1 MPLDGTRGF
10 SAERVV
16 MGVLL
21 AAVAVGCA
29 YVLRPFVS
37 AILWA
42 AIFTYTTWPMFH
54 WLHTR
59 ARLGRA
65 GAAIAM
71 VLLVA
76 VFVVL
81 PLALLVAAA
90 GRDVGQLQAVVQ
102 NALQAGLPTAPDWL
116 RAIPILGPGAAGL
129 WDSWAA
135 DLTQMGEFFR
145 PYYGQAAELG
155 LSLALGLANGVLE
168 FLLAL
173 IITFFF
179 YASGEFLSA
188 TLATLLQRIAGDR
201 SERLIAIT
209 GATMRGVVYGI
220 LGTAIV
226 QGLLCAFGFWISG
239 VPRPVLLATLA
250 GALSVLPIGA
260 PVVWIPASVWL
271 MSTGHS
277 AWGVLLFTYG
287 LLFVSGSDN
296 VIRPFFIARGAKL
309 PFLLTMLG
317 VLGGAIAFGLLG
329 IFVGPVLLSVG
340 FTLVAEW
347 TRPVELERL

>member
-116 RAIPILGPGAAGL
+116 RAIPITGPGAAGL
-129 WDSWAA
+129 
-135 DLTQMGEFFR
+135 
-145 PYYGQAAELG
+145 
-155 LSLALGLANGVLE
+155 
-168 FLLAL
+168 
-173 IITFFF
+173 
-179 YASGEFLSA
+179 
-188 TLATLLQRIAGDR
+188 
-201 SERLIAIT
+201 
-209 GATMRGVVYGI
+209 
-220 LGTAIV
+220 
-226 QGLLCAFGFWISG
+226 
-239 VPRPVLLATLA
+239 
-250 GALSVLPIGA
+250 
-260 PVVWIPASVWL
+260 
-271 MSTGHS
+271 
-277 AWGVLLFTYG
+277 
-287 LLFVSGSDN
+287 
-296 VIRPFFIARGAKL
+296 
-309 PFLLTMLG
+309 
-317 VLGGAIAFGLLG
+317 
-329 IFVGPVLLSVG
+329 
-340 FTLVAEW
+340 
-347 TRPVELERL
+347 